1 MYRRARILMLSA
13 FALAAPVLAATAA
26 SAEGLISI
34 IVIDPANPY
43 WLTEG
48 NVAKAEA
55 EKLGYTATVGA
66 SKADTNTESKLI
78 DTAITHKS
86 VAIILD
92 PADASGAIGA
102 VK

>member
-1 MYRRARILMLSA
+1 MYGKARILMLTA
-13 FALAAPVLAATAA
+13 FALAAPVLAGSVSTA

-66 SKADTNTESKLI
+66 SKADTNTESRL
-78 DTAITHKS
+78 
-86 VAIILD
+86 
-92 PADASGAIGA
+92 
-102 VK
+102 